1 MCASGAGAAKLQDLG
16 VSNTWRDNL
25 SKRIVIDHGAYMIK
39 YSSASETKP

>member
-1 MCASGAGAAKLQDLG
+1 MCASGAAKVLDQG

-39 YSSASETKP
+39 YSSASEAKP